1 MEPFQV
7 DTIDLTM
14 RDPSTGRFRTANI
27 YTIDGIEN
35 ADGSLRELS
44 IGQLVMAVCLN
55 RASEMENSIIDLM
68 EKMNTTSSQ
77 LAAMTEIEEKLLD
90 FFNSDSSNVVASLT
104 NYTISSGD
112 YAGMTYKDFL
122 VAQEVIGSGIGFVRS
137 DSVQSSMDIL
147 LKDFTSALESKMDQ
161 MNSLNQR
168 DMISLQSMTN
178 KRDQAYDMITNILKS
193 LNSTMTGIANNV

>member
-44 IGQLVMAVCLN
+44 IGQLVMAVCLS
-55 RASEMENSIIDLM
+55 RASEMENSIINLM

-77 LAAMTEIEEKLLD
+77 LAAMTEIEEKLLE
-90 FFNSDSSNVVASLT
+90 FFNASSSNVVATLA
-104 NYTISSGD
+104 NYPISSGD
-112 YAGMTYKDFL
+112 YAGTTFKDFL
-122 VAQEVIGSGIGFVRS
+122 VAQEVIGSGKDYVRS
-137 DSVQSSMDIL
+137 DAVLSDADVL

-178 KRDQAYDMITNILKS
+178 KRDQAYDMISNILKS
-193 LNSTMTGIANNV
+193 LNTTMTGIANNV